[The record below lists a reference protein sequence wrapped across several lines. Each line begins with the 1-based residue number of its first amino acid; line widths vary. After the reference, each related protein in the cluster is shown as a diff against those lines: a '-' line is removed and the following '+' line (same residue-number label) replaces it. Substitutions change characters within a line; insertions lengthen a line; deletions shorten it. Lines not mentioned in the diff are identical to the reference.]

1 MAIVQILISINQTN
15 KGTNRRFAF
24 KILCHIKFIFL
35 YQSMCMLS
43 DIQKIGDSP
52 PSKNKKEK
60 KNNDTLTH
68 KILEITILVTYTT
81 LVT

>member
-24 KILCHIKFIFL
+24 KILRQIKLIFL

-52 PSKNKKEK
+52 PSKNK
-60 KNNDTLTH
+60 
-68 KILEITILVTYTT
+68 
-81 LVT
+81 